1 MLFSAQL
8 DSTSASKG
16 GPDSPT
22 ALKKKIAE
30 LETKLKSAQSSS
42 SLQKENADLKKQ
54 VDELKSKKPLAA
66 GSRSVSGDAASIK
79 QELEDTIAK
88 HELLEEEYV
97 VAKAKL
103 QMERDEMKVLIVAL
117 SLLIIF
123 APLRRALLNFIE
135 YFRTFYF

>member
-22 ALKKKIAE
+22 ALKKKIAG

-103 QMERDEMKVLIVAL
+103 QMERDEMKVLIFAL

-123 APLRRALLNFIE
+123 APLC
-135 YFRTFYF
+135 